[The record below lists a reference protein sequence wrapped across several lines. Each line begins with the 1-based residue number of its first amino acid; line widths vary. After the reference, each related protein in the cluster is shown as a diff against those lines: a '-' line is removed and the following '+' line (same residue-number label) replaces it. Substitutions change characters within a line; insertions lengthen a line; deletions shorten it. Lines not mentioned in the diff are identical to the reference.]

1 MSNFET
7 EGRSAER
14 KLLARPRDPVET
26 EHRTQRAGAWGEIS
40 VPLPVPVKA
49 SVARLK
55 AIETKIR
62 TYTQNHGH

>member
-1 MSNFET
+1 MNNFET
-7 EGRSAER
+7 EDRSTGR
-14 KLLARPRDPVET
+14 LARHQDPIESQ
-26 EHRTQRAGAWGEIS
+26 HRARAGAWDEIS
-40 VPLPVPVKA
+40 SPLPAPVKA

>member
-1 MSNFET
+1 MSNFQADDRSP
-7 EGRSAER
+7 GRMVLPRHLDSIESAR
-14 KLLARPRDPVET
+14 
-26 EHRTQRAGAWGEIS
+26 RTRHPDEWGEIP
-40 VPLPVPVKA
+40 VPFPAPVKA

>member
-1 MSNFET
+1 MNSFET
-7 EGRSAER
+7 EDRSTGR
-14 KLLARPRDPVET
+14 LPRHEDPIES
-26 EHRTQRAGAWGEIS
+26 EHRTHRAGAWGEIS
-40 VPLPVPVKA
+40 VPLPAPVKA